1 MLYRRAPALVPF
13 CVEAFVGS
21 TGDWVGLD
29 ISIVGAGIRLGDEV
43 GDPSS
48 LAFVG
53 DSDMV
58 GAPDGGTVPV
68 ELVVE
73 GEGTLASGLSLGTCE
88 AVGGFVIGE

>member
-43 GDPSS
+43 FRCGH
-48 LAFVG
+48 
-53 DSDMV
+53 
-58 GAPDGGTVPV
+58 
-68 ELVVE
+68 
-73 GEGTLASGLSLGTCE
+73 
-88 AVGGFVIGE
+88 VGGWAENSGGKPPEFRLETRGQVPRVPYGSVVLRKPTFRMFVK